1 MTYEEP
7 INPAHG
13 RSPLQIVVMLY
24 DNALVSLKGSK
35 EAIRAGDKGRQE
47 ILVERSKQ
55 IVTALVGCLDTQNGE
70 MAVDLRTLYCYV
82 LNELSQA
89 NTDTTTSRIER
100 CEVVMKDLRKVW
112 LELEA
117 SILPMGGRGSIAA

>member
-1 MTYEEP
+1 
-7 INPAHG
+7 
-13 RSPLQIVVMLY
+13 MLY